1 MASEVEKGKRD
12 FSEKIDLSYLGCE
25 PARAFRNT
33 APAEL
38 IERALRLHEGEL
50 SDTGALMVD
59 TRPFTGRAPSNRF
72 IVDSKDVHGEI
83 AWGDV
88 NQPMAPEEFDDIWK
102 RALEY
107 INGRDMFVFDGIAGA
122 NRNHSKRVR
131 VICEKAYQCLFAHQL
146 LVRPTTHELE
156 DFGEG
161 DYTLLALPDFEDSR
175 KVDGKDTATV
185 AIDFANRRIIV
196 AGTRYSGEIKKSV
209 FSAMSYEMT
218 RENVLPMH
226 CSASVDRSDGSVAV
240 FFGLSGTGKTTLSS
254 DPTRSIVG
262 DDEHGWG
269 DDGIFNFEGGCYA
282 KCIDLTEESEP
293 EIYRA
298 VRFGAIAENVIV
310 NEATRA
316 ADFSDGRI
324 TDNTRVAYPIDFIP
338 DSLASGMA
346 GAPSVIF
353 FLTADAYGVLPPISR
368 LSPKAAMYHF
378 ISGFTSK
385 VAGTEVGVRE
395 PVPTFS
401 SMFGEPFMPR
411 PASVYAHM
419 LENKLNDGETEVY
432 LVNTG
437 WVGGS
442 ASDGASRIPLVYT
455 RTMINAAC
463 KGKLLDAPTEHNELF
478 GLDAILEVPGV
489 PTDVLNPRRYW
500 ADCGRT
506 EEEYDK
512 TAKKLSD
519 LFKSN
524 FEKKH
529 QGTI

>member
-1 MASEVEKGKRD
+1 MLANNTSDTETGD
-12 FSEKIDLSYLGCE
+12 TIDLSYLGCA
-25 PARAFRNT
+25 PTSVFRNL
-33 APAEL
+33 APADL
-38 IERALRLHEGEL
+38 IERALEYGEGTL
-50 SDTGALMVD
+50 LDTGALIVD
-59 TRPFTGRAPSNRF
+59 TRPYTGRTPANRF
-72 IVDSKDVHGEI
+72 IVDSDDVHGKI
-83 AWGDV
+83 AWGDI
-88 NQPMAPEEFDDIWK
+88 NQPMSTAQFEDIWK
-102 RALEY
+102 RGIEY
-107 INGRDMFVFDGIAGA
+107 MNGRELFVFDGLAGA
-122 NRNHSKRVR
+122 NRNHSKSVR
-131 VICEKAYQCLFAHQL
+131 VICELASQCLFAHQL
-146 LVRPTTHELE
+146 LVRPNARELE
-156 DFGEG
+156 NFGHG
-161 DYTLLALPDFEDSR
+161 DYTLLALPNFTDSR
-175 KVDGKDTATV
+175 NIGEHETSATV
-185 AIDFANRRIIV
+185 AIDFASRRIIV
-196 AGTRYSGEIKKSV
+196 AGTKYSGEIKKSI

-218 RENVLPMH
+218 SENVLPMH
-226 CSASVDRSDGSVAV
+226 CSASVDKTDGSVAV

-282 KCIDLTEESEP
+282 KCIDLTEENEP

-298 VRFGAIAENVIV
+298 IKFGAVAENVVIDPKTHEPDYS
-310 NEATRA
+310 NGE
-316 ADFSDGRI
+316 I

-338 DSLASGMA
+338 DAVVSGMA

-368 LSPKAAMYHF
+368 LSPKSAMYHF

-385 VAGTEVGVRE
+385 VAGTELGIVE

-419 LENKLNDGETEVY
+419 LEKKLMDGKTEVY

-437 WVGGS
+437 WIGGS

-455 RTMINAAC
+455 RAMINAAC
-463 KGKLLDAPTEHNELF
+463 KGKLADSPTSHNDLF
-478 GLDAILEVPGV
+478 ALDAILEVPGV
-489 PTDVLNPRRYW
+489 PKEILDPGKYW
-500 ADCGRT
+500 VACGRT

-512 TAKKLSD
+512 AAMKLSN
-519 LFKSN
+519 LFKTN
-524 FEKKH
+524 FEEKH